1 MARYRKVPE
10 NYFKF
15 VNPIIVSL
23 IGVGMYLLLMAWLD
37 PRNISTTYFGRV
49 AEFATWLGTENNH
62 LMKQIL
68 LCLLA
73 IHIIQALIGVYLC
86 QKHRLG
92 SLVTIAWTLQN
103 LILGFPS
110 LYYLIWP
117 QKPRRSSN
125 SGKKEESN
133 KNSNKSKEG
142 KNANKGKETKN
153 SKSKEKNHAKSRKD
167 K

>member
-62 LMKQIL
+62 LMKQIFL
-68 LCLLA
+68 VTLA
-73 IHIIQALIGVYLC
+73 VHISETMLAVYLC
-86 QKHRLG
+86 YKRKIG
-92 SLVTIAWTLQN
+92 DWATIAWTIQTLVCG
-103 LILGFPS
+103 IFS
-110 LYYLIWP
+110 LYLLMWP
-117 QKPRRSSN
+117 SKSAKPA
-125 SGKKEESN
+125 KKNEQPSKSN
-133 KNSNKSKEG
+133 KKSKEQ
-142 KNANKGKETKN
+142 KN
-153 SKSKEKNHAKSRKD
+153 SKQANAQKSKKKSTAKKEK
-167 K
+167 